1 MFPATWT
8 AAGSLQPQYD
18 ARTLH
23 RRDVVS
29 TLLSFSRKSRGGK
42 KVIICRGQRVDGVDD
57 DDGRRSLS
65 SDAMSTHF
73 RERTAPDI

>member
-18 ARTLH
+18 DRTSPRFDSSLELPLVPKNHVVARRL
-23 RRDVVS
+23 
-29 TLLSFSRKSRGGK
+29 
-42 KVIICRGQRVDGVDD
+42 ICRGQRVAGVDD